1 MTAPAPAP
9 AADHADDPNHGEHMA
24 EVTPDSIMVRLG
36 IAPTRNGT
44 RGSTAGATGAAGWD
58 GDPVPLATNRLL
70 PPFPVDA
77 LPGWLSAYVAA
88 LAEATQTPVDLP
100 GSLALACLSTA
111 AGGQVLV
118 DATRAWTEPVNLYTV
133 VALPPGSRKSAV
145 FRAMTKPLGQAEAV
159 LHEAVQH
166 ARIEAELQAR
176 IAQSRAET
184 LAKKAETAADPE
196 SVRAEA
202 VAAAQAAAGI
212 VVPEPPRLTTDDV
225 TPESCASLL
234 ARHGG
239 RIAVL
244 SAEGDAFA
252 TLTGTRYSSAPNLG
266 VFLKG
271 HAGDR
276 LQIDRKGRDSE
287 TIDHPAL
294 TLGITTQ
301 PGTLAGLADQPGFRD
316 RGVLARILYSLP
328 DNTVGRRKI
337 DPDPVPEPVDARYS
351 DTLRALVLSLADNDH
366 ITANGPYRLTLH
378 PDALAVLTALLEWL
392 EPRLDPQGGQLAG
405 VTDWASKLAGAV
417 VRIAALLHLGDRI
430 RTGYDHPI
438 SADTMAAAEQL
449 GRYYLAHALAVF
461 DLMGR
466 TDPDLDDARH
476 VLDWIT
482 RTQRDHFTRRDLF
495 NAIRGQRFAKV
506 TDLNPALDLL
516 AEHGHIRERPSTTAG
531 KGGRPSVAYDV
542 HPTTHHPA
550 ANADRPAQPAKPAKP

>member
-1 MTAPAPAP
+1 MTA
-9 AADHADDPNHGEHMA
+9 AAHADPNQPDATHAVAPTGQAVTADAIMA
-24 EVTPDSIMVRLG
+24 RLG
-36 IAPTRNGT
+36 IARSATETTDAADAAMRDD
-44 RGSTAGATGAAGWD
+44 GAPVGWD

-70 PPFPVDA
+70 PPFPIDA
-77 LPGWLSAYVAA
+77 LPGWLAAYVAA
-88 LAEATQTPVDLP
+88 LAEATQTPPDLP

-111 AGGQVLV
+111 AGGRVLV

-145 FRAMTKPLGQAEAV
+145 FRAMTKPLAEAEAV
-159 LHEAVQH
+159 LHETVQH
-166 ARIEAELQAR
+166 QRIENELRAR
-176 IAQSRAET
+176 VAFARAES
-184 LAKKAETAADPE
+184 LAKKAETAADP
-196 SVRAEA
+196 AAIEA
-202 VAAAQAAAGI
+202 DAIAAAEDAAAI
-212 VVPEPPRLTTDDV
+212 TVPELPRLTTDDV

-328 DNTVGRRKI
+328 DNTVGRRRI
-337 DPDPVPEPVDARYS
+337 DPDPVPETIECQYGE
-351 DTLRALVLSLADNDH
+351 TLRTLVLSLADNDH
-366 ITANGPYRLTLH
+366 IAAEGPYRLTLD
-378 PDALAVLTALLEWL
+378 PDALAQLTALLEWL
-392 EPRLDPQGGQLAG
+392 EPRLEPRGGTLAG
-405 VTDWASKLAGAV
+405 ITDWASKLAGAV
-417 VRIAALLHLGDRI
+417 VRIAALLHLADRI
-430 RTGYDHPI
+430 RTGYQQPI
-438 SADTMAAAEQL
+438 SADTMSAAEQL
-449 GRYYLAHALAVF
+449 GRYYLAHALGVF

-466 TDPDLDDARH
+466 TDPDIDDAKH

-482 RTQRDHFTRRDLF
+482 RTRRDTFTRRDLF
-495 NAIRGQRFAKV
+495 KAIRGQRFAKV
-506 TDLNPALDLL
+506 TELDPALTLL
-516 AEHGHIRERPSTTAG
+516 TDHGYLRERPTTTSTR
-531 KGGRPSVAYDV
+531 GGRPSTAYDV
-542 HPTTHHPA
+542 HPNTHAPA
-550 ANADRPAQPAKPAKP
+550 HKTPQNP

>member
-1 MTAPAPAP
+1 MTAPQ
-9 AADHADDPNHGEHMA
+9 AASPLAHHDQEDPGL
-24 EVTPDSIMVRLG
+24 TPDGILSRLG
-36 IAPTRNGT
+36 IAPAP
-44 RGSTAGATGAAGWD
+44 GSRESVGWY

-70 PPFPVDA
+70 PPFPADA
-77 LPGWLSAYVAA
+77 LPGWLAAYVAA

-111 AGGQVLV
+111 AGGRVQVH
-118 DATRAWTEPVNLYTV
+118 ATRAWTEPVNLYTV

-145 FRAMTKPLGQAEAV
+145 FRAMTKPLAQAESV
-159 LHEAVQH
+159 LHEAVAH

-176 IAQSRAET
+176 FAHAHAET
-184 LAKKAETAADPE
+184 LAKKAETAPDPAAVH
-196 SVRAEA
+196 SEA
-202 VAAAQAAAGI
+202 VAAAEDAAAI
-212 VVPEPPRLTTDDV
+212 TVPELPRLTTDDV

-287 TIDHPAL
+287 TVDHPAL

-301 PGTLAGLADQPGFRD
+301 PGTLAGLADHPGFRD

-328 DNTVGRRKI
+328 ENTVGRRKI
-337 DPDPVPEPVDARYS
+337 DPDPVPEPIEARYT

-366 ITANGPYRLTLH
+366 ITEHRPHVLTLH
-378 PDALAVLTALLEWL
+378 PDALAHLTALLEWL
-392 EPRLDPQGGQLAG
+392 EPRLDPHGGQLAG
-405 VTDWASKLAGAV
+405 ITDWASKLAGAV
-417 VRIAALLHLGDRI
+417 VRIAALLHLADRI
-430 RTGYDHPI
+430 RTGYDQPI
-438 SADTMAAAEQL
+438 SPETMQAAEQL
-449 GRYYLAHALAVF
+449 GRYYLSHALAVF
-461 DLMGR
+461 DLMGA

-476 VLDWIT
+476 ALDWIV
-482 RTQRDHFTRRDLF
+482 RTQRDQFTRRDLF
-495 NAIRGQRFAKV
+495 NAVRGQRFAKV
-506 TDLNPALDLL
+506 TELDPALDLL
-516 AEHGHIRERPSTTAG
+516 TEHGYIRERTTTTG
-531 KGGRPSVAYDV
+531 TKGGRPSIAYDV
-542 HPTTHHPA
+542 HPATH
-550 ANADRPAQPAKPAKP
+550 ADTHRRPAKPAEPTKP

>member
-1 MTAPAPAP
+1 MTAPAPTS
-9 AADHADDPNHGEHMA
+9 AADHADDGEHMN

-36 IAPTRNGT
+36 IATPRTAATGT
-44 RGSTAGATGAAGWD
+44 TAGAAGWD

-111 AGGQVLV
+111 AGGRVLV
-118 DATRAWTEPVNLYTV
+118 EATRAWTEPVNLYTV

-159 LHEAVQH
+159 LHETVQH

-176 IAQSRAET
+176 IAHAHAEN

-196 SVRAEA
+196 AIRAEA
-202 VAAAQAAAGI
+202 VAAAEDAAGI

-337 DPDPVPEPVDARYS
+337 DPDPVPEPVEARYT

-366 ITANGPYRLTLH
+366 ITTNGPYRLTLH
-378 PDALAVLTALLEWL
+378 PDALTVLTALLEWL
-392 EPRLDPQGGQLAG
+392 EPRLDPRGGQLAG
-405 VTDWASKLAGAV
+405 ITDWASKLAGAV
-417 VRIAALLHLGDRI
+417 VRIAGLLHLGDRI
-430 RTGYDHPI
+430 RTGYNQPI
-438 SADTMAAAEQL
+438 SPETMAAAEHL

-506 TDLNPALDLL
+506 TDVNPALDLL
-516 AEHGHIRERPSTTAG
+516 TEHGHIRERPTTTAGIGG

-542 HPTTHHPA
+542 HPATQHRA
-550 ANADRPAQPAKPAKP
+550 RADRAVSADRPAKPAKP